1 MENQKKN
8 NYILPASIVIAAV
21 LIAGSVIYSIGVKNI
36 KPETQTATIQEATQ
50 KITGPQIDDDVILG
64 DPQAAVTIFIFSDYQ
79 CPYCGKFFKESE
91 LLIRKNYV
99 ETGKLK
105 MVYKDLA
112 FLGPESIAA
121 SQAAEC
127 ARDQGKYWA
136 YHDAIFEIE
145 IKEFETLGNN
155 EHTGNL
161 NKETF
166 KKIASDLKMNTDEF
180 LACFDS
186 QKYAAEVEKDIKEAN
201 SIMERPSTPTIFI
214 NDKMIQGAY
223 PYNVFSQAIDEALS
237 PVGN

>member
-8 NYILPASIVIAAV
+8 NYILPASILIAAV
-21 LIAGSVIYSIGVKNI
+21 LIAGSIIYSTGVKNL
-36 KPETQTATIQEATQ
+36 KPKTQTATI
-50 KITGPQIDDDVILG
+50 PQIDDDVILG

-79 CPYCGKFFKESE
+79 CPFCGKFFKESE

-99 ETGKLK
+99 ETGKAK

-112 FLGPESIAA
+112 LAGPESIAA
-121 SQAAEC
+121 AQAAEC
-127 ARDQGKYWA
+127 AKDQGKYWA

-145 IKEFETLGNN
+145 IKELETLGNN

-166 KKIASDLKMNTDEF
+166 KKIASNLKMNTDEF

-186 QKYAAEVEKDIKEAN
+186 QKYAAEVEKDTKEAN
-201 SIMERPSTPTIFI
+201 PIMERLATPTIFI

-237 PVGN
+237 KK

>member
-1 MENQKKN
+1 VEKKRD
-8 NYILPASIVIAAV
+8 YILPASILIAAV
-21 LIAGSVIYSIGVKNI
+21 LIAGSVIYSTGVKNI
-36 KPETQTATIQEATQ
+36 KPETQTAAIQEATQ

-64 DPQAAVTIFIFSDYQ
+64 DAQAAVTIFIFSDYQ
-79 CPYCGKFFKESE
+79 CPFCGKFFKESE

-112 FLGPESIAA
+112 FLGPESIVAA
-121 SQAAEC
+121 QAAEC
-127 ARDQGKYWA
+127 AKDQGKYWA

-186 QKYAAEVEKDIKEAN
+186 QKYAAEVEKDTKEAN

-214 NDKMIQGAY
+214 NEKMIQGAY

-237 PVGN
+237 KK